1 MPNPIKYTTGS
12 ETLALKKGN
21 FYIGTGDVSKGP
33 TSSTGYYNGITP
45 PTGGYTIYLNKA
57 SGGPSIYI
65 VNNNTELI
73 NLTNGIAGASYTTA
87 SQCFNYYKS
96 NDDKF
101 CVNIDYP
108 PTTPKINLDGLIM
121 LLDGGT
127 SLSYPGNGTTWYDI
141 NGMGTTNN
149 ATLTNGLTYENGGIK
164 FDGTDDYA
172 PFTSTQVKTVQIWAK
187 ADVGSTGGLQGIICN
202 SITGDGSLRF
212 EGGTF
217 RNVNSADQNDMQTGY
232 PTDLWIN
239 GVKNPG
245 GSVGNYYSVPNGRTL
260 TQDFFVSV
268 KADPLRYTSTVTSL
282 SHNFLDRRF
291 KGIIYSVFLYDRWLS
306 DDEITRNYN
315 ETKGR
320 FGL

>member
-1 MPNPIKYTTGS
+1 MPNAIKYSTSS
-12 ETLALKKGN
+12 ETLAMKKGN
-21 FYIGTGDVSKGP
+21 FWVGTGDVGKGP

-45 PTGGYTIYLNKA
+45 PSGGYTIYLNKA
-57 SGGPSIYI
+57 SGGPSIYT

-149 ATLTNGLTYENGGIK
+149 ATLTNGPTFENNGIR

-172 PFTSTQVKTVQIWAK
+172 PFTSVQVKTVQIWAK
-187 ADVGSTGGLQGIICN
+187 ADVGYTSSLEGIICN
-202 SITGDGSLRF
+202 SVTGDGSLRF
-212 EGGTF
+212 EAGTF
-217 RNVNSADQNDMQTGY
+217 RNANSADANDMQTGY
-232 PTDLWIN
+232 PADLWIN

-245 GSVGNYYSVPNGRTL
+245 NSVGNYYTVPNGRTL
-260 TQDFFVSV
+260 TQNFFVSV
-268 KADPLRYTSTVTSL
+268 KADPNRYTSTVTTL
-282 SHNFLDRRF
+282 SHNFLNRRF
-291 KGIIYSVFLYDRWLS
+291 KGIIYSVFLYDRWLT
-306 DDEITRNYN
+306 DEEITQNYN